1 MSIRGGR
8 SPRAPGDDPGGDGLR
23 RVSPYVRTGRYG
35 RGPGDQ
41 RRYGAYGNG
50 SGVGG
55 VLRFGVFI
63 VVLAAAVLVAMV
75 TVARPLVRAVVVP
88 WAQDSPSALR
98 IGFVADLVREDLG
111 SALTDPASSDP
122 TRIVFTVNPNDTPA
136 TLAPRLQAAGLL
148 ESPRA
153 FLFLAKLEDLTPKLT
168 SGQFLIARNLTPEE
182 LSQAL
187 ISNPV
192 VVKTVPLT
200 LREGLRLEQI
210 TAKLQTLDGTQIDPG
225 AFYAE
230 VTNPPDAL
238 LADFPWLLD
247 PNIRPKGASL
257 EGFLYPAT
265 YDLRVDDI
273 APTTADGLV
282 RMMLQA
288 FYDRVGPDLMAV
300 PAERGL
306 TFYQVL
312 TLASIVDKEVVLP
325 AEAPLV
331 AGVYQN
337 RLSRIPAVPTGL
349 LQADPS
355 VIYGIDTGKLGGY
368 STSWATYVFWTLSAT
383 ALKDVQLPA
392 ALAGYNTYVKLGL
405 PPGPIDTPTLVS
417 IQAALAPD
425 TKSGYAFFVAIPNG
439 NGTHDFSKTLAEHSA
454 KLHKYGYQ

>member
-8 SPRAPGDDPGGDGLR
+8 SPRDRGDYPEDDAVS

-35 RGPGDQ
+35 KGPGDQ
-41 RRYGAYGNG
+41 RRYGRYGNG

-55 VLRFGVFI
+55 VLRFGIFLVI
-63 VVLAAAVLVAMV
+63 LAAGVLVAMV

-111 SALTDPASSDP
+111 SALTDPASTDSS
-122 TRIVFTVNPNDTPA
+122 RVVFTVNPNDTPA
-136 TLAPRLQAAGLL
+136 TLAPRLEAAGVLA
-148 ESPRA
+148 SPRA

-187 ISNPV
+187 ISSPV

-210 TAKLQTLDGTQIDPG
+210 TAKLQTLDGTQIDPE
-225 AFYAE
+225 AFYEE

-265 YDLRVDDI
+265 YDLRIDDI

-282 RMMLQA
+282 RMMLKA

-300 PAERGL
+300 PDARGL

-312 TLASIVDKEVVLP
+312 TLASIVDKEVVL
-325 AEAPLV
+325 AKEQALI

-349 LQADPS
+349 LQADPT
-355 VIYGIDTGKLGGY
+355 VIYGVDTVKLAAY
-368 STSWATYVFWTLSAT
+368 STGWASYVFWTVPAT
-383 ALKDVQLPA
+383 PLKDVHLPD
-392 ALAGYNTYVKLGL
+392 ALAGYNTYTKQGL
-405 PPGPIDTPTLVS
+405 PPGPIDTPTVAS
-417 IQAALAPD
+417 IEAALVPD
-425 TKSGYAFFVAIPNG
+425 TKSGYAFFVAIPKG
-439 NGTHDFSKTLAEHSA
+439 GGAHDFSKTLAEHSR
-454 KLHKYGYQ
+454 KLHLYGYQ

>member
-8 SPRAPGDDPGGDGLR
+8 GPRDPGYTEDDDVR

-41 RRYGAYGNG
+41 RRYSGYGNG

-55 VLRFGVFI
+55 VLRFGVFLVI
-63 VVLAAAVLVAMV
+63 LAAIVLITMA
-75 TVARPLVRAVVVP
+75 TVARPLVRAIVVP
-88 WAQDSPSALR
+88 WAQDSPAALR

-111 SALTDPASSDP
+111 TSLTTPASSDP
-122 TRIVFTVNPNDTPA
+122 TRIVFTVNPNDTPT
-136 TLAPRLQAAGLL
+136 TLAPRLQSAGLIS
-148 ESPRA
+148 SPRA

-168 SGQFLIARNLTPEE
+168 SGQFLIAKNLTPEE
-182 LSQAL
+182 VSEAL
-187 ISNPV
+187 ISSPV
-192 VVKTVPLT
+192 VVKTVPLL

-210 TAKLQTLDGTQIDPG
+210 TAKLQTLDGTQIDPEK
-225 AFYAE
+225 FYQE

-247 PNIRPKGASL
+247 ESIRPKGASL

-273 APTTADGLV
+273 APTNADGLV

-288 FYDRVGPDLMAV
+288 FYDRVGPDLMTV
-300 PAERGL
+300 PDTRGL

-312 TLASIVDKEVVLP
+312 TLASIVDKEVVQTKESTLI
-325 AEAPLV
+325 

-337 RLSRIPAVPTGL
+337 RLSRISTVPTGL
-349 LQADPS
+349 LQADPT
-355 VIYGIDTGKLGGY
+355 VIYGVDTLKLGDY
-368 STSWATYVFWTLSAT
+368 STDWQSYVFWTVPAT
-383 ALKDVQLPA
+383 PLKDITLPD
-392 ALAGYNTYVKLGL
+392 ALAGYNTYAKQGL
-405 PPGPIDTPTLVS
+405 PPGPIDTPTIAS

-439 NGTHDFSKTLAEHSA
+439 AGAHDFSKTLAEHNG
-454 KLHKYGYQ
+454 KLHKYGYI